1 MPRPPLTKL
10 QGVAG
15 LLFDYGGTLDTA
27 AHHWARVLWQAY
39 QSIGAPISEDLFRRA
54 YVYGER
60 ALACSPIVAPDDNFL
75 ELLKKKV
82 AQEAA
87 YLQQSAP
94 WHPDAEQEQAIAFF
108 AYRYAARHVAAAKP
122 LLAQLGRRYP
132 MALVT
137 NFYGN
142 MHAVLRDF
150 DLACFST
157 VVESACVG
165 VRKPDPAIWRLGVKA
180 LGLPPE
186 QVACVGDSFDKDVL
200 PARAVGC
207 QTIWFKGEGWTD
219 TTYDETLP
227 TAVITSL
234 TDLLQLL

>member
-1 MPRPPLTKL
+1 MPPKPLAKL

-15 LLFDYGGTLDTA
+15 LLFDYGGTLDTGA
-27 AHHWARVLWQAY
+27 RHWAHVLWQAY
-39 QSIGAPISEDLFRRA
+39 RSVGAPIAEDVFREA

-60 ALACSPIVAPDDNFL
+60 ALARSPIISPCDNFL
-75 ELLKKKV
+75 VLLQKKV
-82 AQEAA
+82 EQEA
-87 YLQQSAP
+87 LFLKQSAP
-94 WHPDAEQEQAIAFF
+94 WHPDGGQILAIALF
-108 AYRYAARHVAAAKP
+108 AYRYAARHVAAARP
-122 LLAQLGRRYP
+122 VLEQLGSKYP

-150 DLACFST
+150 DLSCFET

-165 VRKPDPAIWRLGVKA
+165 VRKPDPAIWRLGVEA
-180 LGLPPE
+180 LGLPPR
-186 QVACVGDSFDKDVL
+186 QVAIVGDSFDKDVL

-219 TTYDETLP
+219 TVHDETIP
-227 TAVITSL
+227 SAVITSL
-234 TDLLQLL
+234 SQLLSIL